1 MHSLVTPR
9 PPAEHGLD
17 SFLAASPEIAAP
29 TMARP
34 LRLLAA
40 AQSPFAASKI
50 ISATHTVIRG
60 ARSRLCFGRS
70 LAGPPEVRVLPST
83 QESAELWS
91 PPRSLAAPSSVRRN
105 EMPDLPCNLFTQ
117 PPTPEA
123 AAADQAKGGLFGRR
137 RQPSPKKAP
146 TPTPTCCICLEDMPP
161 SVRCAPLRCPTC
173 TMQAVSRAPPASCPL
188 GAPIGCLSLSHQCS
202 SHCTR
207 THGAAARARS
217 LALLCP
223 IRMHAACSLLMSAP
237 CAPDRVWP

>member
-173 TMQAVSRAPPASCPL
+173 TMQAVSRAARQL
-188 GAPIGCLSLSHQCS
+188 PIG
-202 SHCTR
+202 R
-207 THGAAARARS
+207 THWLPFPEPSVQQSLHTHARRSRARS
-217 LALLCP
+217 LARPSMSNPL
-223 IRMHAACSLLMSAP
+223 HALS
-237 CAPDRVWP
+237 